1 MVLLRDNTARA
12 KQAISLFWIMLGITI
27 VNMFSLGWQYYLLI
41 DVQANPGSIDMETLQ
56 ASDTLRTVITAVNFI
71 ILVLSMIFFIM
82 WFRRAYY
89 NLHNLPWHNARHSEG
104 WAAGSWF
111 IPILSLF
118 WPYQIMEDIWKGTQ
132 NAIKERF
139 GEPQSTAI
147 IAWWWAF
154 YLVNNFF
161 GYISA
166 FATKGAADVE
176 ELLTATKVEF
186 IGEIISIAAI
196 IITIKVIQR
205 TSSFEKELLE
215 ISETPSDSIFSEDYA
230 PPSENMEPKFEN

>member
-71 ILVLSMIFFIM
+71 MLLLSMIFFIM

-111 IPILSLF
+111 VPILSLF

>member
-56 ASDTLRTVITAVNFI
+56 ESDTLRTVITAVNFI
-71 ILVLSMIFFIM
+71 MLVLSMIFFIM